1 MKVNYYG
8 EVLKLNKVNDN
19 LWISNVIEE
28 DVCVV
33 FQRYEGSWDHGYYTT
48 DEADSLFNPYNS
60 YHLTED
66 MIDQI
71 LSDTDAMLEAWA
83 IQYGINTVLNRPRF

>member
-33 FQRYEGSWDHGYYTT
+33 FQRYEGAWYHSFYTT
-48 DEADSLFNPYNS
+48 DEVDSLFNPYNS
-60 YHLTED
+60 YHLTDD

-71 LSDTDAMLEAWA
+71 LADTDAMLDAWA
-83 IQYGINTVLNRPRF
+83 VQYGINNGGE

>member
-28 DVCVV
+28 DVCLV
-33 FQRYEGSWDHGYYTT
+33 FQRYEGIWDRGFYTL
-48 DEADSLFNPYNS
+48 DEVDSLFNPYNS
-60 YHLTED
+60 YHLTDD

-71 LSDTDAMLEAWA
+71 LADTDAMLDAWA
-83 IQYGINTVLNRPRF
+83 IQYGINTGGE

>member
-1 MKVNYYG
+1 MMKVNYYG

-33 FQRYEGSWDHGYYTT
+33 FQRYEGIWDRGFYTL
-48 DEADSLFNPYNS
+48 DEIKNF
-60 YHLTED
+60 
-66 MIDQI
+66 
-71 LSDTDAMLEAWA
+71 
-83 IQYGINTVLNRPRF
+83 

>member
-8 EVLKLNKVNDN
+8 EVFELIGVNQN
-19 LWISNVIEE
+19 LWISEPTEE
-28 DVCVV
+28 EVCLV
-33 FQRYEGSWDHGYYTT
+33 FERYEGAWDHGFYTT
-48 DEADSLFNPYNS
+48 DEVDSLFNPYNS
-60 YHLTED
+60 YHLTDD

-83 IQYGINTVLNRPRF
+83 IQYGINTGGE